1 MAVSDG
7 FCAVNQADDLERALG
22 IAVQVLEDLPERLRP
37 ASNIEDMKALI
48 AGETTDRAG
57 LLLVQA
63 VATALAFRVQ
73 SALANPQQ
81 WNREDATEDTE
92 PVGFNNRVQE
102 FTALLEL
109 AKSSDA
115 RMLALLLVEA
125 LDRLAQ
131 AERKNSAD

>member
-1 MAVSDG
+1 M
-7 FCAVNQADDLERALG
+7 NQADDLQRALG

-37 ASNIEDMKALI
+37 ESNIEDMKALI

-73 SALANPQQ
+73 SALDNPQQ
-81 WNREDATEDTE
+81 WNRENTIEDTE

-115 RMLALLLVEA
+115 RMLAPRWRM
-125 LDRLAQ
+125 RLYLPQ
-131 AERKNSAD
+131 LHS